1 MTGPQLPSPKAF
13 ARGLA
18 LPMLLGAAIADSTPE
33 RRLALRD
40 AILPLTE
47 PFKRGEVSWADM
59 RKTVYDQMPAGWQ
72 PSGEWAELAKDPYE
86 EDE

>member
-1 MTGPQLPSPKAF
+1 MTGPQLPSPKNFGRA
-13 ARGLA
+13 LA
-18 LPMLLGAAIADSTPE
+18 LPMLLGAAVADSTAE
-33 RRLALRD
+33 RRLALRE

-59 RKTVYDQMPAGWQ
+59 RKAVYDVMPPGWE

-86 EDE
+86 EDR